1 MLISIIISGVIAETA
16 KATQSCPS
24 SRRLSPDTALG
35 RASWDDATRASGGRG
50 GAGDRIL
57 TAALFSTVGL
67 LGTAL
72 FQLRGDVAK
81 LAERLT
87 ALEVGQA
94 EMRGEIAQVRGE
106 IAGLRTAFESHV
118 GQHA

>member
-1 MLISIIISGVIAETA
+1 MEGLLIGVVTTGFFA
-16 KATQSCPS
+16 
-24 SRRLSPDTALG
+24 
-35 RASWDDATRASGGRG
+35 
-50 GAGDRIL
+50 
-57 TAALFSTVGL
+57 TVGL

-94 EMRGEIAQVRGE
+94 ELRGEIAELRGE
-106 IAGLRTAFESHV
+106 IAGLRTVVEGHV
-118 GQHA
+118 AEHA